1 MQPRQMMKSPKKILV
16 VLACL
21 VFGAAYMALAEER
34 SLAGEKPNIPTGTF
48 GGMQLWEDLRVLAGW
63 RIQRNVVTGHHR
75 LLDDGDVR
83 RAWGSWEDCE
93 TALNSARSVH
103 NLKPAS
109 DHAVVL
115 LHGLGRTKTMYR
127 SLAAKLEAEGYEVVT
142 VNYPSTRRSIE
153 AHADQVEQ
161 VLGHLEGIT
170 TVSFVTHSLGGI
182 VMREVLSR
190 DSDWRQTVEPHR
202 LVMMGP
208 PNQGS
213 VFAREV
219 PKGAADRIIGAS
231 LDELRDI
238 SAKDIPAPVIEFG
251 IIAGGRG
258 QEGYNPLIPGNDDGV
273 VAVTETHLAGASD
286 FLVVEG
292 LHSYLPSNERAA
304 EATIHFLANGRF
316 PPKEG

>member
-1 MQPRQMMKSPKKILV
+1 MKPRHTMASPRTLLI

-21 VFGAAYMALAEER
+21 IFGIAYMALAEEP
-34 SLAGEKPNIPTGTF
+34 SQAGDNINVPTGTF
-48 GGMQLWEDLRVLAGW
+48 GGMQLWEDLRVLSGW

-83 RAWGSWEDCE
+83 RAWGSWDECDR
-93 TALNSARSVH
+93 ALNSARAAH
-103 NLKPAS
+103 NLKTRS

-115 LHGLGRTKTMYR
+115 LHGLGRTKSMYK
-127 SLAAKLEAEGYEVVT
+127 SLAAKLEADGFEVVT
-142 VNYPSTRRSIE
+142 INYPSTRRSIS
-153 AHADQVEQ
+153 AHADQIEQ

-170 TVSFVTHSLGGI
+170 SVSFVTHSLGGI
-182 VMREVLSR
+182 VMREVLAR
-190 DSDWRQTVEPHR
+190 DGSWRQSLEPRR

-219 PKGAADRIIGAS
+219 PSAADGMIGAS

-238 SAKDIPAPVIEFG
+238 SLTEFPVPVIEFG

-273 VAVTETHLAGASD
+273 VAVSETRLAGASD
-286 FLVVEG
+286 FLVVDG
-292 LHSYLPSNERAA
+292 LHSYLPSNEAA
-304 EATIHFLANGRF
+304 ATAAVHFLAHGQFR
-316 PPKEG
+316 PGEG